1 MSTSEDKLKAAYALN
16 LCMVSVS
23 QIIDYDDVNVLEQ
36 ERDNILNNI
45 NLEQII
51 KDEALLDAIKIILD
65 QIVYI
70 QIATGNK
77 QIVEAEYQNRIKNAI
92 WTAIPNMGLLVATGN
107 PIAMAITIASQIGI
121 GYMNYRRNR
130 AEYQLEKE
138 KALWEIKESEMNQLN
153 RLQQS
158 LFEAAWR
165 LSDTYGFPDEYR
177 LTIPQIH
184 EYNLALMEQ
193 NAVKRYEKLNDMR
206 RCFSAYPQFWYQIG
220 STANS
225 IYRDDALNMTS
236 RIREFYKKCAI
247 ECFEEYYHLNKF
259 SILRNDIITAAW
271 ALEYIDLLNLNEPQN
286 ISKGAALA
294 DIAEKNV
301 GPNNGDILELCAYAQ
316 LKLGDKNHA
325 ARLFKKLVAQNYNSE
340 INARILSGLY
350 IQQSRSADTR
360 EQALIEYEKLPLIT
374 DPKYLL
380 PMPSLDESWN
390 PEQEQLKPGDDSD
403 SSQETTYEE
412 LTLSYILN
420 IAKGETL
427 KYQNKIIHFQS
438 LMNCEGALE
447 FHNCVL
453 HYNETSNTN
462 EIKLTSTASLSMQN
476 CTIVNHGYD
485 KHVFLDASEAENE
498 IRFTNCGFSRCC
510 RFLKFG
516 KMLLMKQCKTVDAGE
531 GFISYG
537 HQFQSSK
544 AIIAECEFLFI
555 AKPSFFPE
563 KSWDA
568 VISCDA
574 MEMSQCSVQ
583 GQLKI
588 PSASALEEIKKSDKS
603 QQTLWKFCSG
613 TVTNCSFEGVENVF
627 YVSDWRGKGVVSSS
641 SFENCLNIIVG
652 YNYNV
657 IVVEDCR
664 FEKCTEIANGLNEG
678 SRISV
683 CQFNNCFCEL
693 ISTDYE
699 GGTTVELCEFNNWV
713 DTRRGNFT
721 SNSSL
726 FAWTMMRFKRTR
738 KDGNIS
744 TVSRCVFNGM
754 SAHNSFLIVGDI
766 LKNIDGYAVRVE
778 KCDFRNCTTDRKSG
792 KIIKEYDTYFTVFNK
807 EKQLRVVSISDC
819 RGLDQINKESCVNTD
834 VVVKTKNSVG
844 AMIGVSMASAVAGL
858 PGYVAASLINKA
870 ASDDETHAE

>member
-360 EQALIEYEKLPLIT
+360 EQALIEYEKLSLIT

-403 SSQETTYEE
+403 SSQETTYDTF
-412 LTLSYILN
+412 L
-420 IAKGETL
+420 
-427 KYQNKIIHFQS
+427 HFEY
-438 LMNCEGALE
+438 CEGR
-447 FHNCVL
+447 N
-453 HYNETSNTN
+453 
-462 EIKLTSTASLSMQN
+462 
-476 CTIVNHGYD
+476 
-485 KHVFLDASEAENE
+485 
-498 IRFTNCGFSRCC
+498 
-510 RFLKFG
+510 
-516 KMLLMKQCKTVDAGE
+516 
-531 GFISYG
+531 
-537 HQFQSSK
+537 
-544 AIIAECEFLFI
+544 
-555 AKPSFFPE
+555 PE
-563 KSWDA
+563 
-568 VISCDA
+568 VP
-574 MEMSQCSVQ
+574 E
-583 GQLKI
+583 
-588 PSASALEEIKKSDKS
+588 
-603 QQTLWKFCSG
+603 
-613 TVTNCSFEGVENVF
+613 
-627 YVSDWRGKGVVSSS
+627 
-641 SFENCLNIIVG
+641 
-652 YNYNV
+652 
-657 IVVEDCR
+657 
-664 FEKCTEIANGLNEG
+664 
-678 SRISV
+678 
-683 CQFNNCFCEL
+683 
-693 ISTDYE
+693 
-699 GGTTVELCEFNNWV
+699 
-713 DTRRGNFT
+713 
-721 SNSSL
+721 
-726 FAWTMMRFKRTR
+726 
-738 KDGNIS
+738 
-744 TVSRCVFNGM
+744 
-754 SAHNSFLIVGDI
+754 
-766 LKNIDGYAVRVE
+766 
-778 KCDFRNCTTDRKSG
+778 
-792 KIIKEYDTYFTVFNK
+792 
-807 EKQLRVVSISDC
+807 
-819 RGLDQINKESCVNTD
+819 
-834 VVVKTKNSVG
+834 
-844 AMIGVSMASAVAGL
+844 
-858 PGYVAASLINKA
+858 
-870 ASDDETHAE
+870 